1 MNIFIVLCSI
11 VWLSVGTVS
20 GQDED
25 SGPSVETSEDHLIA
39 VVLDAKESKKNNDQD
54 QKQKKSDKP
63 KKSERPEKT
72 EKSSDKTDKPEK
84 SGKSEKVAKEKNDA
98 KSEKKERPDKKQE
111 TEVKLDDANVTSNV
125 KNDDSKIIPISEV
138 QMLKNGVK
146 RKCKSGEW
154 LRNDWILLKM

>member
-20 GQDED
+20 GQDE
-25 SGPSVETSEDHLIA
+25 GPPVEIETSEDHLIA

-63 KKSERPEKT
+63 NKSERPEKT
-72 EKSSDKTDKPEK
+72 EKSDKADKPEK
-84 SGKSEKVAKEKNDA
+84 SEKSEKVAKEKNDA

-111 TEVKLDDANVTSNV
+111 TEEKVDDKNVTSNG

>member
-20 GQDED
+20 GVPD
-25 SGPSVETSEDHLIA
+25 SGLDSGDQVEIETPEDNLVA
-39 VVLDAKESKKNNDQD
+39 VVDAKESKKNNNQD
-54 QKQKKSDKP
+54 EKPKKSDKP

-72 EKSSDKTDKPEK
+72 GNPEKTDKPER
-84 SGKSEKVAKEKNDA
+84 SDKSEKSTKE
-98 KSEKKERPDKKQE
+98 KSEKKERPSKKEE
-111 TEVKLDDANVTSNV
+111 TEDKMDDEESKVQIQL
-125 KNDDSKIIPISEV
+125 NDDSKIIPISEV

-154 LRNDWILLKM
+154 LRKD

>member
-11 VWLSVGTVS
+11 VWLSVGTVL

-25 SGPSVETSEDHLIA
+25 SGPPVEIETSEDHLIA
-39 VVLDAKESKKNNDQD
+39 VVLDEKESKKNNDQD

-63 KKSERPEKT
+63 KKSDRPEKT
-72 EKSSDKTDKPEK
+72 EKPDKTDKTEK
-84 SGKSEKVAKEKNDA
+84 SEKSEKSEKVVKEKSDA

-111 TEVKLDDANVTSNV
+111 TEEKVDDKNVTSNG

-154 LRNDWILLKM
+154 LRND

>member
-20 GQDED
+20 GLD
-25 SGPSVETSEDHLIA
+25 SGPPVEIETSEDHLIA
-39 VVLDAKESKKNNDQD
+39 AVDAKESKKNNDQEE
-54 QKQKKSDKP
+54 KQKKSDKP
-63 KKSERPEKT
+63 RKSERPEKT
-72 EKSSDKTDKPEK
+72 ENPDKTE
-84 SGKSEKVAKEKNDA
+84 KSEKSSKE
-98 KSEKKERPDKKQE
+98 KSEKKDRPNKKQE
-111 TEVKLDDANVTSNV
+111 TEEISDSNDASNG

-154 LRNDWILLKM
+154 LRKD